1 MRNNLWR
8 KHCLDGLMEGDW
20 TLMGSLWGKEILN
33 RKKARH
39 VKHSCRSWR
48 VQGIR
53 GNEAR
58 EGPGDGLKG

>member
-1 MRNNLWR
+1 
-8 KHCLDGLMEGDW
+8 MEGDW